1 MKLEKAIERAFN
13 RINLEGDG
21 ADIYETLY
29 RYKAIRELPQED
41 IDKIYDTL
49 AEQLGFTE

>member
-1 MKLEKAIERAFN
+1 MKLETAIQKAFD

-29 RYKAIRELPQED
+29 RYKAIRELPQEE
-41 IDKIYDTL
+41 IDKIYDDL
-49 AEQLGFTE
+49 AEQLGFAE